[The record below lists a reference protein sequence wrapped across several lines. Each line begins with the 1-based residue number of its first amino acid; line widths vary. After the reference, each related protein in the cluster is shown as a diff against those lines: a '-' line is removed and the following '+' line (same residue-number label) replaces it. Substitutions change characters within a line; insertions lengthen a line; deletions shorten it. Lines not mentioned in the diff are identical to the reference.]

1 MTPAAHPVR
10 LLPALLLSALLTLRL
25 LLPVPVTAAPAP
37 AVAPVVVPV
46 ARVEAREIPS
56 LVELTGTVQAAER
69 AAISA
74 KVSGVVS
81 RVAVTLGSTV
91 AAGEVLVTL
100 EAGEI
105 TARLRQ
111 AEAQLAQAKRHL
123 ERDRGLLARNAATP
137 DAVRTMA
144 DQFAIAQ
151 AAHQEARSML
161 AYTTITAPF
170 AGVITAKR
178 VNAGALAT
186 PGTVLLELEDNRRLQ
201 VRTALPE
208 SLIARVR
215 LGDRLTVHVPAAGFE
230 AAATVAE
237 IGPASDPGSRTGAV
251 TLDLPAAADLRSGQF
266 ARVRVPGASA
276 IALLVPEST
285 VVPAGQMDRV
295 FVIEG
300 DTARLRLVRTGQRR
314 DGLIE
319 ILAGL
324 DPGEMVATGNN
335 RLLENGR
342 RVQVQP

>member
-1 MTPAAHPVR
+1 MTPAALPRTVRSRRYLPVLLFVLVG
-10 LLPALLLSALLTLRL
+10 LLPLPLTAT
-25 LLPVPVTAAPAP
+25 PADEPVT
-37 AVAPVVVPV
+37 VPV

-74 KVSGVVS
+74 KISGVVS
-81 RVAVTLGSTV
+81 RVAVSLGSTV
-91 AAGEVLVTL
+91 AAGEVLVVL

-123 ERDRGLLARNAATP
+123 ERDRGLLAKNAATP
-137 DAVRTMA
+137 ETVRTRA

-178 VNAGALAT
+178 VNAGDLAT
-186 PGTVLLELEDNRRLQ
+186 PGTVLFEMEDNRRLQ

-215 LGDRLTVHVPAAGFE
+215 MGDQLSVQIPAAGVE
-230 AAATVAE
+230 VAAAVAE
-237 IGPASDPGSRTGAV
+237 IGPAADPGSRSAAI
-251 TLDLPAAADLRSGQF
+251 TLDLPQRADLRSGQF
-266 ARVRVPGASA
+266 ARVRVPGAA
-276 IALLVPEST
+276 AMALLVPESA
-285 VVPAGQMDRV
+285 VVPSGQMDRV
-295 FVIEG
+295 FVIDG

-314 DGLIE
+314 DGLVE

-324 DPGEMVATGNN
+324 DPGETVATGNN
-335 RLLENGR
+335 RRLESGR
-342 RVQVQP
+342 RVRVQP

>member
-37 AVAPVVVPV
+37 AGEPMMVPV

-178 VNAGALAT
+178 VNAGTLAT

-215 LGDRLTVHVPAAGFE
+215 LGDRLTVHVPAAGVE
-230 AAATVAE
+230 ATATVAE
-237 IGPASDPGSRTGAV
+237 IGPASDPGSRTAAV
-251 TLDLPAAADLRSGQF
+251 TLDLPAGAELRSGQF

-276 IALLVPEST
+276 IALLVPESA

-324 DPGEMVATGNN
+324 DPGELVATGNN

>member
-1 MTPAAHPVR
+1 MTPAALSRSVRSRRCLPVLLFVLLG
-10 LLPALLLSALLTLRL
+10 LLP
-25 LLPVPVTAAPAP
+25 LPLTAAPADE
-37 AVAPVVVPV
+37 PVTVPV
-46 ARVEAREIPS
+46 ARVEAREIPA

-74 KVSGVVS
+74 RVSGVVS
-81 RVAVTLGSTV
+81 RVAVSLGSTV

-123 ERDRGLLARNAATP
+123 ERDRSLLARDAATP
-137 DAVRTMA
+137 ETVRTRA

-178 VNAGALAT
+178 VNAGDLAT
-186 PGTVLLELEDNRRLQ
+186 PGTVLFEMEDNRRLQ

-215 LGDRLTVHVPAAGFE
+215 MGDQLSVQIPAAGVE
-230 AAATVAE
+230 VAAAVAE
-237 IGPASDPGSRTGAV
+237 IGPAADPGSRSAAI
-251 TLDLPAAADLRSGQF
+251 TLDLPQRADLRSGQF
-266 ARVRVPGASA
+266 ARVRVPGAA
-276 IALLVPEST
+276 AMALLVPESA
-285 VVPAGQMDRV
+285 VVPSGQMDRV

-300 DTARLRLVRTGQRR
+300 DTARLRLVRTGLRR
-314 DGLIE
+314 DGLLE

-324 DPGEMVATGNN
+324 DPGETVATGNN

-342 RVQVQP
+342 RVRVQP

>member
-1 MTPAAHPVR
+1 MTPAALPRTVRSRRYLPVLLFVLVG
-10 LLPALLLSALLTLRL
+10 LLPLPLTAT
-25 LLPVPVTAAPAP
+25 PADEPVT
-37 AVAPVVVPV
+37 VPV

-74 KVSGVVS
+74 KISGVVS
-81 RVAVTLGSTV
+81 RVAVSLGSTV
-91 AAGEVLVTL
+91 AAGEVLVVL

-123 ERDRGLLARNAATP
+123 ERDRGLLAKNAATP
-137 DAVRTMA
+137 ETVRTRA

-266 ARVRVPGASA
+266 ARVRVPSASA
-276 IALLVPEST
+276 IALLVPASA

-324 DPGEMVATGNN
+324 DPGELVATGNN

>member
-1 MTPAAHPVR
+1 MTPAALPRTVRSRRYLPVLLFVLVG
-10 LLPALLLSALLTLRL
+10 LLPLPLTAT
-25 LLPVPVTAAPAP
+25 PADEPVT
-37 AVAPVVVPV
+37 VPV

-74 KVSGVVS
+74 KISGVVN

-123 ERDRGLLARNAATP
+123 ERDRGLLAKNAATP
-137 DAVRTMA
+137 ETVRTRA

-178 VNAGALAT
+178 VNAGDLAT
-186 PGTVLLELEDNRRLQ
+186 PGTVLFEMEDNRRLQ

-215 LGDRLTVHVPAAGFE
+215 MGDQLSVQIPAAGVE
-230 AAATVAE
+230 VAAAVAE
-237 IGPASDPGSRTGAV
+237 IGPAADPGSRSSAI
-251 TLDLPAAADLRSGQF
+251 TLDLPQRADLRSGQF
-266 ARVRVPGASA
+266 ARVRVPGAA
-276 IALLVPEST
+276 AMALLVPESA
-285 VVPAGQMDRV
+285 VVPSGQMDRV
-295 FVIEG
+295 FVIDG

-314 DGLIE
+314 DGLVE

-324 DPGEMVATGNN
+324 DPGELVATGNN

>member
-1 MTPAAHPVR
+1 MSRSVRSRRCLPVLLFVLLG
-10 LLPALLLSALLTLRL
+10 LLP
-25 LLPVPVTAAPAP
+25 LPLTAAPADE
-37 AVAPVVVPV
+37 PVTVPV
-46 ARVEAREIPS
+46 ARVEAREIPA

-74 KVSGVVS
+74 RVSGVVS
-81 RVAVTLGSTV
+81 RVAVSLGSTV

-123 ERDRGLLARNAATP
+123 ERDRSLLARDAATP
-137 DAVRTMA
+137 ETVRTRA

-170 AGVITAKR
+170 AGVIIAKR
-178 VNAGALAT
+178 VNAGDLAT
-186 PGTVLLELEDNRRLQ
+186 PGTVLLKLEDNRRLQ

-215 LGDRLTVHVPAAGFE
+215 MGDRLTVHVPAAGVE
-230 AAATVAE
+230 VAAAVAE
-237 IGPASDPGSRTGAV
+237 IGPASDPSSRSAAI
-251 TLDLPAAADLRSGQF
+251 TLDLPAGADLRSGQF
-266 ARVRVPGASA
+266 ARVLVPAESA
-276 IALLVPEST
+276 IALLVPESA
-285 VVPAGQMDRV
+285 VLPAGQMDRV

-314 DGLIE
+314 DGLVE

-324 DPGEMVATGNN
+324 DPGETVATGNN

-342 RVQVQP
+342 RVRVQP

>member
-1 MTPAAHPVR
+1 MTPAALSRSVRSRRCLPVLLFVLLG
-10 LLPALLLSALLTLRL
+10 LLP
-25 LLPVPVTAAPAP
+25 LPLTAAPADE
-37 AVAPVVVPV
+37 PVTVPV
-46 ARVEAREIPS
+46 ARVEAREIPA

-74 KVSGVVS
+74 RVSGVVS
-81 RVAVTLGSTV
+81 RVAVSLGSTV
-91 AAGEVLVTL
+91 DAGEVLVTL

-123 ERDRGLLARNAATP
+123 ERDRSLLARDAATP
-137 DAVRTMA
+137 ETVRTRA

-170 AGVITAKR
+170 AGVIIAKR
-178 VNAGALAT
+178 VNAGDLAT

-215 LGDRLTVHVPAAGFE
+215 MGDRLTVHVPAAGVE
-230 AAATVAE
+230 VAAAVAE
-237 IGPASDPGSRTGAV
+237 IGPASDPSSRSAAI
-251 TLDLPAAADLRSGQF
+251 TLDLPAGADLRSGQF
-266 ARVRVPGASA
+266 ARVLVPAESA
-276 IALLVPEST
+276 IALLVPESA
-285 VVPAGQMDRV
+285 VLPAGQMDRV

-314 DGLIE
+314 DGLVE

-324 DPGEMVATGNN
+324 DPGETVATGNN

-342 RVQVQP
+342 RVRVQP

>member
-1 MTPAAHPVR
+1 MTPAALPRTVRSRRYLPVLLFVLVG
-10 LLPALLLSALLTLRL
+10 LLPLPLTAT
-25 LLPVPVTAAPAP
+25 PADEPVT
-37 AVAPVVVPV
+37 VPV

-74 KVSGVVS
+74 KISGVVS
-81 RVAVTLGSTV
+81 RVAVSLGSTV
-91 AAGEVLVTL
+91 AAGEVLVVL

-123 ERDRGLLARNAATP
+123 ERDRGLLAKNAATP
-137 DAVRTMA
+137 ETVRTRA

-178 VNAGALAT
+178 VNAGDLAT
-186 PGTVLLELEDNRRLQ
+186 PGTVLFEMEDNRRLQ

-215 LGDRLTVHVPAAGFE
+215 MGDQLSVQIPAAGVE
-230 AAATVAE
+230 VAAAVAE
-237 IGPASDPGSRTGAV
+237 IGPAADPGSRSSAI
-251 TLDLPAAADLRSGQF
+251 TLDLPQRADLRSGQF
-266 ARVRVPGASA
+266 ARVRVPGAA
-276 IALLVPEST
+276 AMALLVPESA
-285 VVPAGQMDRV
+285 VVPSGQMDRV
-295 FVIEG
+295 FVIDG

-324 DPGEMVATGNN
+324 DPGELVATGNN

>member
-1 MTPAAHPVR
+1 MTPAALSRSVRSRRCLPVLLFVLLG
-10 LLPALLLSALLTLRL
+10 LLP
-25 LLPVPVTAAPAP
+25 LPLTAAPADE
-37 AVAPVVVPV
+37 PVTVPV
-46 ARVEAREIPS
+46 ARVEAREIPA

-74 KVSGVVS
+74 RVSGVVS
-81 RVAVTLGSTV
+81 RVAVSLGSTV

-123 ERDRGLLARNAATP
+123 ERDRSLLARDAATP
-137 DAVRTMA
+137 ETVRTRA

-170 AGVITAKR
+170 AGVIIAKR
-178 VNAGALAT
+178 VNAGDLAT

-215 LGDRLTVHVPAAGFE
+215 MGDRLTVHVPAAGVE
-230 AAATVAE
+230 VAAAVAE
-237 IGPASDPGSRTGAV
+237 IGPASDPSSRSAAI
-251 TLDLPAAADLRSGQF
+251 TLDLPPGADLRSGQF
-266 ARVRVPGASA
+266 ARVLVPAESA
-276 IALLVPEST
+276 IALLVPESA
-285 VVPAGQMDRV
+285 VLPSGQMDRV

-314 DGLIE
+314 DGLVE

-324 DPGEMVATGNN
+324 DPGETVATGNN

-342 RVQVQP
+342 RVRVQP

>member
-1 MTPAAHPVR
+1 
-10 LLPALLLSALLTLRL
+10 
-25 LLPVPVTAAPAP
+25 
-37 AVAPVVVPV
+37 
-46 ARVEAREIPS
+46 
-56 LVELTGTVQAAER
+56 
-69 AAISA
+69 
-74 KVSGVVS
+74 
-81 RVAVTLGSTV
+81 
-91 AAGEVLVTL
+91 
-100 EAGEI
+100 
-105 TARLRQ
+105 
-111 AEAQLAQAKRHL
+111 
-123 ERDRGLLARNAATP
+123 
-137 DAVRTMA
+137 
-144 DQFAIAQ
+144 
-151 AAHQEARSML
+151 ML

-266 ARVRVPGASA
+266 ARVRVPSASA
-276 IALLVPEST
+276 IALLVPASA

-324 DPGEMVATGNN
+324 DPGELVATGNN

>member
-10 LLPALLLSALLTLRL
+10 LLPALLLPALLTLRL

-37 AVAPVVVPV
+37 AGEPMMVPV

-81 RVAVTLGSTV
+81 RVDVTLGSTV

-170 AGVITAKR
+170 AGVITAKQ

-186 PGTVLLELEDNRRLQ
+186 PGTVLLEMEDNRRLQ

-215 LGDRLTVHVPAAGFE
+215 IGDQLTVHVPATGFE

-237 IGPASDPGSRTGAV
+237 IGPASDPGSRTAAV
-251 TLDLPAAADLRSGQF
+251 TLDLPAGADLRSGQF
-266 ARVRVPGASA
+266 ARVRVPSASA
-276 IALLVPEST
+276 IALLVPASA

-324 DPGEMVATGNN
+324 DPGELVATGNN

>member
-1 MTPAAHPVR
+1 MTPAALPRTVRSRRCLPVLLFVLLG
-10 LLPALLLSALLTLRL
+10 LLP
-25 LLPVPVTAAPAP
+25 LPLTAAPADE
-37 AVAPVVVPV
+37 PVTVPV
-46 ARVEAREIPS
+46 ARVEAREIPA

-74 KVSGVVS
+74 RVSGVVS
-81 RVAVTLGSTV
+81 RVAVSLGSTV

-123 ERDRGLLARNAATP
+123 ERDRSLLARDAATP
-137 DAVRTMA
+137 ETVRTRA

-170 AGVITAKR
+170 AGVIIAKR
-178 VNAGALAT
+178 VNAGDLAT

-215 LGDRLTVHVPAAGFE
+215 MGDRLTVHVPAAGVE
-230 AAATVAE
+230 VAAAVAE
-237 IGPASDPGSRTGAV
+237 IGPASDPSSRSAAI
-251 TLDLPAAADLRSGQF
+251 TLDLPPGADLRSGQF
-266 ARVRVPGASA
+266 ARVLVPAESA
-276 IALLVPEST
+276 IALLVPESA
-285 VVPAGQMDRV
+285 VLPAGQMDRV

-314 DGLIE
+314 DGLVE

-324 DPGEMVATGNN
+324 DPGETVATGNN

-342 RVQVQP
+342 RVRVQP

>member
-1 MTPAAHPVR
+1 MTPAALPRTVRSRRYLPVLLFVLVG
-10 LLPALLLSALLTLRL
+10 LLPLPLTAT
-25 LLPVPVTAAPAP
+25 PADEPVT
-37 AVAPVVVPV
+37 VPV

-74 KVSGVVS
+74 KISGVVS
-81 RVAVTLGSTV
+81 RVAVSLGSTV
-91 AAGEVLVTL
+91 AAGEVLVVL

-123 ERDRGLLARNAATP
+123 VRDRGLLAKNAATP
-137 DAVRTMA
+137 ETVRTRA

-178 VNAGALAT
+178 VNAGTLAT
-186 PGTVLLELEDNRRLQ
+186 PGTVLLEMEDNRRLQ

-237 IGPASDPGSRTGAV
+237 IGPAADPGSRSAAI
-251 TLDLPAAADLRSGQF
+251 TLDLPQRADLRSGQF
-266 ARVRVPGASA
+266 ARVRVPGAA
-276 IALLVPEST
+276 AMALLVPESA
-285 VVPAGQMDRV
+285 VVPSGQMDRV
-295 FVIEG
+295 FVIDG
-300 DTARLRLVRTGQRR
+300 DTARLRLVRTGLRR
-314 DGLIE
+314 DGLLE

-324 DPGEMVATGNN
+324 DPGETVATGNN
-335 RLLENGR
+335 RLLESGR
-342 RVQVQP
+342 RVRVQP

>member
-37 AVAPVVVPV
+37 AGAPVVVPV

-276 IALLVPEST
+276 IALLVPESA

-324 DPGEMVATGNN
+324 DPGELVATGNN

>member
-37 AVAPVVVPV
+37 AGEPMMVPV

-81 RVAVTLGSTV
+81 RVDVTLGSTV

-266 ARVRVPGASA
+266 ARVRVPSASA
-276 IALLVPEST
+276 IALLVPASA

>member
-37 AVAPVVVPV
+37 AGEPMMVPV

-56 LVELTGTVQAAER
+56 LAELTGTVQAVER

-74 KVSGVVS
+74 KISGVVN

-208 SLIARVR
+208 SLVARVR
-215 LGDRLTVHVPAAGFE
+215 IGDRLTVHVPAAGVE

-237 IGPASDPGSRTGAV
+237 IGPSSDPGSRTAAV

-300 DTARLRLVRTGQRR
+300 DTALLRLVRTGQRR

-324 DPGEMVATGNN
+324 DPGELVATGNN

>member
-1 MTPAAHPVR
+1 MTPAALPRTVRSRRYLPVLLFVLVG
-10 LLPALLLSALLTLRL
+10 LLPLPLTAT
-25 LLPVPVTAAPAP
+25 PADEPVT
-37 AVAPVVVPV
+37 VPV

-74 KVSGVVS
+74 KISGVVS
-81 RVAVTLGSTV
+81 RVAVSLGSTV
-91 AAGEVLVTL
+91 AAGEVLVVL

-111 AEAQLAQAKRHL
+111 AEAQLVQAKRHL
-123 ERDRGLLARNAATP
+123 ERDRGLLAKNAATP
-137 DAVRTMA
+137 ETVRTRA

-170 AGVITAKR
+170 AGVIIAKR
-178 VNAGALAT
+178 VNAGDLAT
-186 PGTVLLELEDNRRLQ
+186 PGTVLFEMEDNRRLQ

-215 LGDRLTVHVPAAGFE
+215 MGDQLSVQIPAAGVE
-230 AAATVAE
+230 VAAAVAE
-237 IGPASDPGSRTGAV
+237 IGPAADPGSRSSAI
-251 TLDLPAAADLRSGQF
+251 TLDLPQRADLRSGQF
-266 ARVRVPGASA
+266 ARVRVPGAA
-276 IALLVPEST
+276 AMALLVPESA
-285 VVPAGQMDRV
+285 VVPSGQMDRV
-295 FVIEG
+295 FVIDG

-335 RLLENGR
+335 RRLENGW

>member
-1 MTPAAHPVR
+1 MTPAALPRTVRSRRYLPVLLFVLVG
-10 LLPALLLSALLTLRL
+10 LLPLPLTAT
-25 LLPVPVTAAPAP
+25 PADEPVT
-37 AVAPVVVPV
+37 VPV

-74 KVSGVVS
+74 KISGVVS
-81 RVAVTLGSTV
+81 RVAVSLGSTV
-91 AAGEVLVTL
+91 AAGEVLVVL

-123 ERDRGLLARNAATP
+123 ERDRSLLARDAATP
-137 DAVRTMA
+137 ETVRTRA

-178 VNAGALAT
+178 VNAGDLAT
-186 PGTVLLELEDNRRLQ
+186 PGTVLFEMEDNRRLQ

-215 LGDRLTVHVPAAGFE
+215 MGDQLSVQIPAAGVE
-230 AAATVAE
+230 VAAAVAE
-237 IGPASDPGSRTGAV
+237 IGPAADPGSRSSAI
-251 TLDLPAAADLRSGQF
+251 TLDLPQRADLRSGQF
-266 ARVRVPGASA
+266 ARVRVPGAA
-276 IALLVPEST
+276 AMALLVPESA
-285 VVPAGQMDRV
+285 VVPSGQMDRV

-314 DGLIE
+314 DSLVE

-324 DPGEMVATGNN
+324 DPGETVATGNN
-335 RLLENGR
+335 RLLVDGQPV
-342 RVQVQP
+342 RVSP

>member
-37 AVAPVVVPV
+37 AGEPMMVPV

-56 LVELTGTVQAAER
+56 LVELTGTVQAVER

-74 KVSGVVS
+74 KISGVVN

-215 LGDRLTVHVPAAGFE
+215 IGDRLTVHVPAAGFE

-266 ARVRVPGASA
+266 ARVRVPSASA
-276 IALLVPEST
+276 IALLVPASA

-324 DPGEMVATGNN
+324 DPGELVATGNN

>member
-1 MTPAAHPVR
+1 
-10 LLPALLLSALLTLRL
+10 
-25 LLPVPVTAAPAP
+25 
-37 AVAPVVVPV
+37 
-46 ARVEAREIPS
+46 
-56 LVELTGTVQAAER
+56 
-69 AAISA
+69 
-74 KVSGVVS
+74 
-81 RVAVTLGSTV
+81 
-91 AAGEVLVTL
+91 
-100 EAGEI
+100 
-105 TARLRQ
+105 
-111 AEAQLAQAKRHL
+111 
-123 ERDRGLLARNAATP
+123 
-137 DAVRTMA
+137 
-144 DQFAIAQ
+144 
-151 AAHQEARSML
+151 ML

-208 SLIARVR
+208 SLFARVR
-215 LGDRLTVHVPAAGFE
+215 IGDQLTVHVPATGFE

-237 IGPASDPGSRTGAV
+237 IGPASDPGSRTAAV
-251 TLDLPAAADLRSGQF
+251 TLDLPAGADLRSGQF

-276 IALLVPEST
+276 IALLVPESA

-324 DPGEMVATGNN
+324 DPGELVATGNN

>member
-1 MTPAAHPVR
+1 MSRSVRSRRCLPVLLFVLLG
-10 LLPALLLSALLTLRL
+10 LLP
-25 LLPVPVTAAPAP
+25 LPLTAAPADE
-37 AVAPVVVPV
+37 PVTVPV
-46 ARVEAREIPS
+46 ARVEAREIPA

-74 KVSGVVS
+74 RVSGVVS
-81 RVAVTLGSTV
+81 RVAVSLGSTV

-123 ERDRGLLARNAATP
+123 ERDRSLLARDAATP
-137 DAVRTMA
+137 ETVRTRA

-170 AGVITAKR
+170 AGVIIAKR
-178 VNAGALAT
+178 VNAGDLAT

-215 LGDRLTVHVPAAGFE
+215 MGDRLTVHVPAAGVE
-230 AAATVAE
+230 VAAAVAE
-237 IGPASDPGSRTGAV
+237 IGPASDPSSRSAAI
-251 TLDLPAAADLRSGQF
+251 TLDLPAGADLRSGQF
-266 ARVRVPGASA
+266 ARVLVPAESA
-276 IALLVPEST
+276 IALLVPESA
-285 VVPAGQMDRV
+285 VLPAGQMDRV

-314 DGLIE
+314 DGLVE

-324 DPGEMVATGNN
+324 DPGETVATGNN

-342 RVQVQP
+342 RVRVQP

>member
-37 AVAPVVVPV
+37 AGAPVVVPV

-266 ARVRVPGASA
+266 ARVRVPSASA
-276 IALLVPEST
+276 IALLVPASA

-324 DPGEMVATGNN
+324 DPGELVATGNN

>member
-10 LLPALLLSALLTLRL
+10 LLPALLLPALLTLRL

-37 AVAPVVVPV
+37 AGAPVVVPV

-161 AYTTITAPF
+161 AYTTITAPY

-276 IALLVPEST
+276 IALLVPESA

-324 DPGEMVATGNN
+324 DPGELVATGNN

>member
-1 MTPAAHPVR
+1 MTPAALPRTVRSRRYLPVLLFVLVG
-10 LLPALLLSALLTLRL
+10 LLPLPLTAT
-25 LLPVPVTAAPAP
+25 PADEPVT
-37 AVAPVVVPV
+37 VPV

-74 KVSGVVS
+74 KISGVVS
-81 RVAVTLGSTV
+81 RVAVSLGSTV
-91 AAGEVLVTL
+91 AAGEVLVVL

-123 ERDRGLLARNAATP
+123 ERDRGLLAKNAATP
-137 DAVRTMA
+137 ETVRTRA

-170 AGVITAKR
+170 AGVIIAKR
-178 VNAGALAT
+178 VNAGDLAT
-186 PGTVLLELEDNRRLQ
+186 PGTVLFEMEDNRRLQ

-215 LGDRLTVHVPAAGFE
+215 MGDQLSVQIPAAGVE
-230 AAATVAE
+230 VAAAVAE
-237 IGPASDPGSRTGAV
+237 IGPAADPGSRSAAI
-251 TLDLPAAADLRSGQF
+251 TLDLPQRADLRSGQF
-266 ARVRVPGASA
+266 ARVRVPGAA
-276 IALLVPEST
+276 AMALLVPESA
-285 VVPAGQMDRV
+285 VVPSGQMDRV
-295 FVIEG
+295 FVIDG

-314 DGLIE
+314 DGLVE

-324 DPGEMVATGNN
+324 DPGETVATGNN
-335 RLLENGR
+335 RRLESGR
-342 RVQVQP
+342 RVRVQP